1 MKDLM
6 DKLSIIKLK
15 EQGYSNRKVEKLL
28 KINRKTVGKYWNE
41 YLENLNKLT
50 NEKDNSKIVEIQEA
64 ITSAPKYN
72 TQSRMRRKL
81 TDDFFTQLQNILES
95 EEEKKKILGTNKHC
109 LTKIQIYE
117 ILKKSGFNVGYSTV
131 VAEINKIKQSGN
143 ECFIRQDYE
152 FGDRLEYDFGEV
164 KLVINGIIKKYYM
177 AVLSSP
183 AGNFRWCYLYD
194 NCKKDVFMD
203 SHVKFF
209 KMIGGVWKE
218 VVYDNMRN
226 VVSKFLGKNEKELN
240 EDLIK
245 MSLYYGFNINVTNA
259 FSGNEKGYVEGSVKY
274 LRNKIFAEN
283 YKFSSEEAAIEYM
296 ESQLIKLN
304 ENSKIEEEKRF
315 LKPSKPPLEL
325 ANIKESVVNKY
336 SFIQIE
342 NNFYSVPEYLVGF
355 TVTSKIYYNKILIYS
370 NNEFVCEHKKLDGN
384 KKISADIRHYLK
396 TLTFKPGALKNS
408 YVLKSNP
415 KLKSIFDKYYTNN
428 PKKFIDIISKNKENI
443 ILIGTPGAG
452 KTHYAIGLGMKA
464 CIEGKSVLFVSVP
477 NLIIELREAL
487 SRSALN
493 AYKKKFEKYDLV
505 ILDELGYVSFDK
517 EGCEILFNLLSNRN
531 DKGSIIITTNL
542 TFDRWEE
549 IFKDAMLTGAMVDR
563 LAYKAH
569 ILDISRDISHRYEET
584 LSWKENK

>member
-1 MKDLM
+1 MKNLM
-6 DKLSIIKLK
+6 DKSSIIKLK

-41 YLENLNKLT
+41 YLDNLNKL
-50 NEKDNSKIVEIQEA
+50 NVENDELKITQIQEA

-81 TDDFFTQLQNILES
+81 TDDFFAQLQNILES
-95 EEEKKKILGTNKHC
+95 EEEKKKILGTNKQC

-131 VAEINKIKQSGN
+131 VAEINKIKHSGN

-164 KLVINGIIKKYYM
+164 KLVINGIVKRYYI

-203 SHVKFF
+203 SHVRFF
-209 KMIGGVWKE
+209 EMIGGVWKE

-226 VVSKFLGKNEKELN
+226 VVSKFIGKNEKELN
-240 EDLIK
+240 EDLVK

-283 YKFSSEEAAIEYM
+283 YKFNSEEAAIQYM

-304 ENSKIEEEKRF
+304 ENSKIEEEKKV
-315 LKPSKPPLEL
+315 LKPTKPTLEL

-342 NNFYSVPEYLVGF
+342 NNFYSVPEYLVGY

-370 NNEFVCEHKKLDGN
+370 NNEFVCEHKKIDGT
-384 KKISADIRHYLK
+384 KKISANIRHFLK

-415 KLKSIFDKYYTNN
+415 KLKSIYDRYYTNN
-428 PKKFIDIISKNKENI
+428 PKKFIDIISKNKEKTDEEIEKILLNNSENLADIAKYSNNI
-443 ILIGTPGAG
+443 
-452 KTHYAIGLGMKA
+452 
-464 CIEGKSVLFVSVP
+464 
-477 NLIIELREAL
+477 N
-487 SRSALN
+487 
-493 AYKKKFEKYDLV
+493 
-505 ILDELGYVSFDK
+505 
-517 EGCEILFNLLSNRN
+517 
-531 DKGSIIITTNL
+531 NL
-542 TFDRWEE
+542 TR
-549 IFKDAMLTGAMVDR
+549 AQTSM
-563 LAYKAH
+563 Y
-569 ILDISRDISHRYEET
+569 
-584 LSWKENK
+584 NKIMIGVVNK

>member
-15 EQGYSNRKVEKLL
+15 EQGYSNRKVEKIL

-41 YLENLNKLT
+41 YLKNLNKLT

-95 EEEKKKILGTNKHC
+95 EEEKKKILGTNKQC
-109 LTKIQIYE
+109 LTKFQIYE

-131 VAEINKIKQSGN
+131 VAEINKIKRSGN

-164 KLVINGIIKKYYM
+164 KLVINGITKKYYI

-203 SHVKFF
+203 SHVRFF

-283 YKFSSEEAAIEYM
+283 YKFPSEEAAIEYM

-304 ENSKIEEEKRF
+304 ENSKIEKEKKF
-315 LKPSKPPLEL
+315 LKPTKPPLEL
-325 ANIKESVVNKY
+325 ANINESVVNKY

-396 TLTFKPGALKNS
+396 TLTFKPGALRNS

-415 KLKSIFDKYYTNN
+415 KLKSIFDKYYTSN
-428 PKKFIDIISKNKENI
+428 PKKFIDIISKNKEKNDEEIEKILVTNSENLADIARYSNNI
-443 ILIGTPGAG
+443 
-452 KTHYAIGLGMKA
+452 
-464 CIEGKSVLFVSVP
+464 
-477 NLIIELREAL
+477 N
-487 SRSALN
+487 
-493 AYKKKFEKYDLV
+493 
-505 ILDELGYVSFDK
+505 
-517 EGCEILFNLLSNRN
+517 
-531 DKGSIIITTNL
+531 NL
-542 TFDRWEE
+542 T
-549 IFKDAMLTGAMVDR
+549 R
-563 LAYKAH
+563 LQTSMY
-569 ILDISRDISHRYEET
+569 
-584 LSWKENK
+584 NKIMIGVVNK